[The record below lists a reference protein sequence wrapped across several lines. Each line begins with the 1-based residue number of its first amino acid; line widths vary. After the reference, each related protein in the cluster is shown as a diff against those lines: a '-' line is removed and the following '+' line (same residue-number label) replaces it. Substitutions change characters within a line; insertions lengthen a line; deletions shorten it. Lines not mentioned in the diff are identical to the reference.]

1 MSGKKKQLFRSWFCR
16 IEHEVMLPFI
26 MVGILV
32 VCAFCAI
39 SVCNGYTEKLKD
51 RKEYARTAI
60 RSMEADIYYLH
71 GKLSEE
77 EIRQKYKFYHDPA
90 VRILAADGTIITG
103 DEEIPDGNME
113 LLYADSGNSLG
124 WRLEYWMDKKS
135 FENAILEEQNY
146 VIVGAV
152 ASLLIIVQV
161 SVFLAWSLTKP
172 IRSMGA
178 ACKKLDENKDGFR
191 EYSFPETAR
200 KDEIGQLARTFENLL
215 KTLIITQKW
224 SIRAG
229 CHRRWPTRSKI
240 RWPGSVPGSRSWA
253 DGR

>member
-1 MSGKKKQLFRSWFCR
+1 
-16 IEHEVMLPFI
+16 
-26 MVGILV
+26 
-32 VCAFCAI
+32 
-39 SVCNGYTEKLKD
+39 
-51 RKEYARTAI
+51 
-60 RSMEADIYYLH
+60 
-71 GKLSEE
+71 
-77 EIRQKYKFYHDPA
+77 
-90 VRILAADGTIITG
+90 
-103 DEEIPDGNME
+103 ME

-152 ASLLIIVQV
+152 ASLLVIVQV

-200 KDEIGQLARTFENLL
+200 KDEIGQLARTFEENGVY
-215 KTLIITQKW
+215 KPDVIG
-224 SIRAG
+224 AG
-229 CHRRWPTRSKI
+229 PRDQESAGRDPFRD
-240 RWPGSVPGSRSWA
+240 PGPGRT
-253 DGR
+253 GGEGE

>member
-1 MSGKKKQLFRSWFCR
+1 M
-16 IEHEVMLPFI
+16 
-26 MVGILV
+26 
-32 VCAFCAI
+32 
-39 SVCNGYTEKLKD
+39 
-51 RKEYARTAI
+51 
-60 RSMEADIYYLH
+60 
-71 GKLSEE
+71 
-77 EIRQKYKFYHDPA
+77 
-90 VRILAADGTIITG
+90 AADGTVITG

-215 KTLIITQKW
+215 KNLDNYTKMEYTSRMSSALAHEIKNPLAG
-224 SIRAG
+224 IRSG
-229 CHRRWPTRSKI
+229 I
-240 RWPGSVPGSRSWA
+240 QVLG
-253 DGR
+253 GRAVKENEQHAS